1 MNSDGWK
8 DLDAV
13 KNGRVYNNPYAC
25 FNWDRFGM
33 ESLLQAD
40 YAFMC
45 LQPEIAAEQGVDRD
59 YMINT
64 VIEFYEYY
72 NGTVLTEEQAGFMLD
87 GLMPDGTAEIP
98 AA

>member
-1 MNSDGWK
+1 
-8 DLDAV
+8 
-13 KNGRVYNNPYAC
+13 
-25 FNWDRFGM
+25 
-33 ESLLQAD
+33 
-40 YAFMC
+40 
-45 LQPEIAAEQGVDRD
+45 
-59 YMINT
+59 MINT